1 MEEEELSDGLESSK
15 IEGLKDEQDIQ
26 DGVPSKED
34 TPGTEQCDS
43 TSPGR
48 PTTSPLNDSHIP
60 GCCY

>member
-26 DGVPSKED
+26 DGVPSKEV
-34 TPGTEQCDS
+34 TEQCDS
-43 TSPGR
+43 TSSGQ